1 MVALYQK
8 LLININRRTWCE
20 KPIFIDAR
28 IFQIIVVFLTRFK
41 KMKKLYFA
49 SLITVMGLIGL
60 QLQAFGQK
68 KPATRINHIA
78 FYVVDLK
85 KSTAFYKDALQLEI
99 IPEPF
104 KDGKHTWF
112 SIGDQ
117 AHLHLIQGATKTET
131 HDKNTHLCFSV
142 ASVDEFVKQ
151 LDKMKINYE
160 SWAGDPKTK
169 TVRVDGIKQV
179 YFQDPDGYW
188 IEVNDDNK

>member
-1 MVALYQK
+1 
-8 LLININRRTWCE
+8 
-20 KPIFIDAR
+20 
-28 IFQIIVVFLTRFK
+28 
-41 KMKKLYFA
+41 MKKLYFA
-49 SLITVMGLIGL
+49 SFIAGIALMVF
-60 QLQAFGQK
+60 QNQAFGQK
-68 KPATRINHIA
+68 KLVTRINHIA

-85 KSTAFYKDALQLEI
+85 KSTAFYKDALQLEM

-112 SIGDQ
+112 SIGDY
-117 AHLHLIQGATKTET
+117 AHLHLIQGAAKTEA

-142 ASVDEFVKQ
+142 ASVDEFVKT

-169 TVRVDGIKQV
+169 TVRVDGVKQV